1 MNYSAENIALWSPVV
16 QLGIIALLVL
26 VSNILR
32 LKVPFVKKT
41 LMPTSVLAGF
51 LLLGFK
57 YTGLLEINAGLRLA
71 LLQCRCVLQ
80 KTIFHRAGECVL
92 P

>member
-1 MNYSAENIALWSPVV
+1 MNYSAENIGLWSPVV

-26 VSNILR
+26 ISNILR

-51 LLLGFK
+51 LLLAFK
-57 YTGLLEINAGLRLA
+57 YTHLIEIEPGLLDASDLD
-71 LLQCRCVLQ
+71 
-80 KTIFHRAGECVL
+80 K
-92 P
+92 

>member
-26 VSNILR
+26 ISNILR

-51 LLLGFK
+51 LLRDIETATAAVFIEWR
-57 YTGLLEINAGLRLA
+57 Y
-71 LLQCRCVLQ
+71 
-80 KTIFHRAGECVL
+80 H
-92 P
+92 